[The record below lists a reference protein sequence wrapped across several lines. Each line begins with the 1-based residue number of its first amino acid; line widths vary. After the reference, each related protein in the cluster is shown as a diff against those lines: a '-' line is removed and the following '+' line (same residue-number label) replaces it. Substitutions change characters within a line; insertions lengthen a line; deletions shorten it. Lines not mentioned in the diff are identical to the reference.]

1 MSLCACRYT
10 PRARYRSAH
19 VVCAQRGAGGA
30 RHVARA
36 VGLCLSVCGVSCAC
50 AIAPGAWR
58 WKSRVCLLLAGLS
71 IQAGLLLSLSKAGR
85 HESLAGHQT
94 VEAENIFQLETKNST
109 RKDRKTE
116 IHSTS
121 NARLLET
128 RT

>member
-1 MSLCACRYT
+1 MLVGVRCVLRLRNR
-10 PRARYRSAH
+10 PRSMALEITC
-19 VVCAQRGAGGA
+19 VPAG
-30 RHVARA
+30 
-36 VGLCLSVCGVSCAC
+36 
-50 AIAPGAWR
+50 
-58 WKSRVCLLLAGLS
+58 LAGLS